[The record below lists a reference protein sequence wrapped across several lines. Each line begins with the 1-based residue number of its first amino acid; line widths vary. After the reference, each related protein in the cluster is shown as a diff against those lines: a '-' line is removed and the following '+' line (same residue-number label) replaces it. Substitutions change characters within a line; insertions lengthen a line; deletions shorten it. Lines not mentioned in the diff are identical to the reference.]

1 MVAGPPWTTTGD
13 GLVITVRLT
22 PRGGRD
28 AIDGIE
34 RLADGR
40 SAVKARVRAA
50 PSAGEA
56 NAALLALL
64 AKSLGVATRDVNLV
78 AGAAARIKRVKI
90 RGPGAT
96 LAVVLE
102 RICALS

>member
-1 MVAGPPWTTTGD
+1 VVAAPPWTATPD
-13 GLVITVRLT
+13 GLVLTVRLT

-40 SAVKARVRAA
+40 SVLKARVRAA

-56 NAALLALL
+56 NAALVRLL
-64 AKSLGVATRDVNLV
+64 AKSLGVAARDVCIV
-78 AGAAARIKRVKI
+78 AGAAARVKRIDI
-90 RGPGAT
+90 RGAGRT
-96 LAVVLE
+96 LAAVLE
-102 RICALS
+102 QLCAVS

>member
-1 MVAGPPWTTTGD
+1 MVAGPPWTATGD

-34 RLADGR
+34 RLAHGR
-40 SAVKARVRAA
+40 SVVKARVRAA
-50 PSAGEA
+50 PNAGEA
-56 NAALLALL
+56 NAALVALL
-64 AKSLGVATRDVNLV
+64 AKTLGVAARDVTLI
-78 AGAAARIKRVKI
+78 AGTSARIKRIKI
-90 RGPGAT
+90 RGPGAP
-96 LAVVLE
+96 LAAVLE